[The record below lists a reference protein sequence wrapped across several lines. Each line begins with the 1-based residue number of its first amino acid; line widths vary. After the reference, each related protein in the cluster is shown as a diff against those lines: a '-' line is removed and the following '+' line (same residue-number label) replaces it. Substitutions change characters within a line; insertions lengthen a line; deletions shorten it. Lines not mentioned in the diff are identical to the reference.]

1 MNTTVIKSKY
11 IIILISIIELFFI
24 MIIFKSLL
32 LSYLMFTALI
42 LLFVLFLY
50 PEFGLSLAL
59 TSNILIRLTL
69 DFLSIEEISSL
80 LLFIQLLILGTGV
93 LFYKLKN
100 GPDEKF
106 YFNKLIFIS
115 LFIGFLMWG
124 GLYYSK
130 NYDYG
135 IYKAT
140 YYVFY
145 NFPLIIIP
153 FIFRHEINKS
163 INIIKF
169 VCYLGILLGIIATV
183 LASHFPLNERFI
195 PSENVNAIWLARS
208 LGISILSTL
217 FILDVSKRYTVKSI
231 CLLSILIM
239 LYPILRTGSRA
250 PFFGLVIAIILYY
263 FYQPDIKRKHK
274 LIIFSSLILM
284 LLIFLLITQ
293 SVLFSRIISPDIND
307 LSSTFSRIAAWE
319 KALYEFS
326 SAPIMGIG
334 TGSFYY
340 EFLYITIFY
349 PHNIFLELLSESG
362 ILGFLSIVIFCILSI
377 RYALNNIKY
386 FKIQGSS
393 KYIKLSI
400 VLFTIFLFSVWNAM
414 FSGDIVHNGT
424 VWLSA
429 GLIVA
434 LYDSKERYKF
444 KH

>member
-1 MNTTVIKSKY
+1 MNTTVIKNKN
-11 IIILISIIELFFI
+11 IILLISIIELIFI
-24 MIIFKSLL
+24 MIVFKSLL
-32 LSYLMFTALI
+32 LSYLLFAALVI
-42 LLFVLFLY
+42 IFILFLY

-69 DFLSIEEISSL
+69 DFLSIEDISSL

-93 LFYKLKN
+93 FFYKLKN

-106 YFNKLIFIS
+106 YLNKLICIS
-115 LFIGFLMWG
+115 IFIGFLMWS

-135 IYKAT
+135 LYKAT
-140 YYVFY
+140 YYIFY
-145 NFPLIIIP
+145 NLPLIIIP
-153 FIFRHEINKS
+153 FIFRHEIYKS

-169 VCYLGILLGIIATV
+169 VCYLGIVLGIISTV
-183 LASHFPLNERFI
+183 MASHFPFNERFI

-217 FILDVSKRYTVKSI
+217 FILNISKRYTVKLI

-250 PFFGLVIAIILYY
+250 PFFGLVIAVILYY
-263 FYQPDIKRKHK
+263 FYQPDIKRKYK
-274 LIIFSSLILM
+274 LIIFS
-284 LLIFLLITQ
+284 LLLLLLLTFLLITQ
-293 SVLFSRIISPDIND
+293 SVLFSRIVTPDIND
-307 LSSTFSRIAAWE
+307 LTSTFSRIAAWE
-319 KALYEFS
+319 NALHEFFS
-326 SAPIMGIG
+326 SPMVGIG
-334 TGSFYY
+334 TGSYYY

-362 ILGFLSIVIFCILSI
+362 IFGFLSILLFCILSI
-377 RYALNNIKY
+377 KYALNNIKY
-386 FKIQGSS
+386 FKILGMIE
-393 KYIKLSI
+393 YIKLSI
-400 VLFTIFLFSVWNAM
+400 VLFTIFFFSIWNAM

-429 GLIVA
+429 GLIIA
-434 LYDSKERYKF
+434 LYDSRDKYRLKY
-444 KH
+444 